1 MALRRAVVGGLRS
14 SANVVRLIRIDPP
27 GTHCHYA
34 ALWDLLRHTKARTFL
49 EVGVGSG
56 RLAALLL
63 SRGLRGYGIDA
74 SQEAIALAQSELRH
88 EIADGRIRLLCGD
101 IFDTHPTTFERVDLA
116 LSMMVM
122 EHVEDD
128 VGFVRSITRFIRPG
142 GQLIISVPARRDLW
156 SIEDETVGH
165 VRRYDR
171 ADLERTLRTA
181 GLTDI
186 VIHSVAVPVA
196 NMLYRLGNLMIKR
209 STERR
214 KTQWDKREQTHHSG
228 IREVPFKT
236 VFPKWFRLIL
246 NPVVLYPFFV
256 MQRLFYQTNLGL
268 EIMALARVPAD
279 QSQSPVT
286 GPAKS

>member
-1 MALRRAVVGGLRS
+1 
-14 SANVVRLIRIDPP
+14 LIRIDPP

-34 ALWDLLRHTKARTFL
+34 ALWDFLRHTEARTFL

-63 SRGLRGYGIDA
+63 DRGFRGYGIDA
-74 SQEAIALAQSELRH
+74 SQEAIAIAQSELRR
-88 EIADGRIRLLCGD
+88 EIADGRIRLWCGD
-101 IFDTHPTTFERVDLA
+101 IFETRPTAFEPVDLA

-128 VGFVRSITRFIRPG
+128 VGFVRAITRFIKPG

-186 VIHSVAVPVA
+186 VIHSVSVPVA

-214 KTQWDKREQTHHSG
+214 KTQWGKQEQTHQSG

-236 VFPKWFRLIL
+236 VFPPSFRLIL

-256 MQRLFYQTNLGL
+256 MQRLFYRTDLGL

-286 GPAKS
+286 GPAGS